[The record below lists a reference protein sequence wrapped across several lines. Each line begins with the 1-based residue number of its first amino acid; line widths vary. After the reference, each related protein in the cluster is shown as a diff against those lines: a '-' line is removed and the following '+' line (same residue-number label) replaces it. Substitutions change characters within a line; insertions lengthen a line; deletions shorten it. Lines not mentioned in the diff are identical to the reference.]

1 MDYSNTYKNLLHK
14 QKQQL
19 IYNSLADAML
29 IETVDRR
36 IEFVNSSFCQ
46 LFKLTIAPED
56 LVGKPTID
64 SGFASSFLFKN
75 PSKFI
80 YRVEEIIEEA
90 KPVTQEKV
98 VLYDGTTYLRD
109 YFPLIINDTIT
120 GHLWLYKPLTIAHLA
135 KASNVHLLP
144 IFKKVLETISVPI
157 AIFDAEK
164 RYLFVN
170 KISLPN
176 ADKRKLIIGKTALE
190 YCNYYNLPTNIALQ
204 ETESISQ
211 ALDQQTVVRFDEDR
225 ITKEGN
231 SIWWQHVLYP
241 ISTNE
246 DSNTYVVKYS
256 IDITATKQ
264 STQVLQQ
271 TIASYTHVLN
281 QLSEVVVMADDQLR
295 VDFLN
300 KVWEDFGNNAAYE
313 NLFGLIGIKN
323 YEFYKQAFAVLGN
336 TVSNAK
342 GRLELAQKD
351 GSKKWFQYHITEG
364 IKSPT
369 NDKGIV
375 AILNDI
381 TNEVYL
387 EENLLE
393 VVRREKELNDLKSAF
408 VNMVSHEL
416 RTPLAVI
423 SSGAEIIQM
432 MLEVGKPISDIT
444 PFTTQIITEVE
455 RMTAFM
461 NDLLM
466 VSKIE
471 AGKID
476 FHAEATDLFD
486 FINTIAATSYNP
498 WKDGRQLTITSKGQA
513 QPIAVDTKM
522 LRHILQNLIDNAFK
536 YSSSQPAPTMRVRY
550 SNSYVTISV
559 VDAGIGIHQED
570 IVKLFA
576 SFSRGRNV
584 ANIAGTGMG
593 LVVVKYFVQQH
604 GGSITIKSKLDTGT
618 IFSVKLPY
626 NSPADYADIR
636 R

>member
-1 MDYSNTYKNLLHK
+1 MDVSNIYKNLIYN
-14 QKQQL
+14 QRQQL
-19 IYNSLADAML
+19 IFNSLADAVL
-29 IETVDRR
+29 IETADRH
-36 IEFVNSSFCQ
+36 IEFVNLSFCQ
-46 LFKLTIAPED
+46 LFKLAILPEE
-56 LVGKPTID
+56 LVGKPTAN

-90 KPVTQEKV
+90 KPVSQEKV

-109 YFPLIINDTIT
+109 YFPLIINNAIT
-120 GHLWLYKPLTIAHLA
+120 GHLWLYKPLTIAHVA

-144 IFKKVLETISVPI
+144 VFEKVLETISVPI
-157 AIFDAEK
+157 AIFDAEQ

-170 KISLPN
+170 KISLSN
-176 ADKRKLIIGKTALE
+176 AEKRKFIIGKTSLE
-190 YCNYYNLPTNIALQ
+190 YSNFYNLPTNMALQ
-204 ETESISQ
+204 EAECFNQ
-211 ALDQQTVVRFDEDR
+211 VVDQQTAVRFEEERTAKDGSS
-225 ITKEGN
+225 T
-231 SIWWQHVLYP
+231 WWQHALYP
-241 ISTNE
+241 ISTN
-246 DSNTYVVKYS
+246 DDLNTYVVKYS

-264 STQVLQQ
+264 SAQVLQQ

-281 QLSEVVVMADDQLR
+281 HLSEVVVMTDDQLR
-295 VDFLN
+295 IDFLN
-300 KVWEDFGNNAAYE
+300 KVWEDFGNNAE
-313 NLFGLIGIKN
+313 HETLFGLIGIKN
-323 YEFYKQAFAVLGN
+323 YEFYKQAFAVLSN
-336 TVSNAK
+336 TTSNAK
-342 GRLELAQKD
+342 GRLHFAQKD

-381 TNEVYL
+381 TKEVHL

-393 VVRREKELNDLKSAF
+393 VVKREKELNDLKSAF

-432 MLEVGKPISDIT
+432 MLEVGKPASDIT

-471 AGKID
+471 AGRID
-476 FHAEATDLFD
+476 FHAEATDLSV

-498 WKDGRQLTITSKGQA
+498 WKDGRQLIRATKGKV

-536 YSSSQPAPTMRVRY
+536 YSSNKPAPTLRVRY

-559 VDAGIGIHQED
+559 VDAGIGIHKED
-570 IVKLFA
+570 ILKLFA

-584 ANIAGTGMG
+584 VNIAGTGMG

-604 GGSITIKSKLDTGT
+604 GGNITIKSKLDAGT

-626 NSPADYADIR
+626 HKV
-636 R
+636 

>member
-1 MDYSNTYKNLLHK
+1 MDFSNTYQHLLHR

-19 IYNSLADAML
+19 IFNSLADAVL
-29 IETVDRR
+29 IETADRR
-36 IEFVNSSFCQ
+36 IEFANSSFCQ
-46 LFKLTIAPED
+46 LFKLVILPEE
-56 LVGKPTID
+56 LVGKPTTD
-64 SGFASSFLFKN
+64 SGFTSSFLFKN

-80 YRVEEIIEEA
+80 YRVEEIVEEA
-90 KPVTQEKV
+90 KPVSHEKV

-109 YFPLIINDTIT
+109 YFPLIINETIT

-135 KASNVHLLP
+135 KACNVHLLP
-144 IFKKVLETISVPI
+144 VFEKVLETISVPI
-157 AIFDAEK
+157 AIFDAEQ

-176 ADKRKLIIGKTALE
+176 ADKRKFIIGKTSLE

-204 ETESISQ
+204 EAECFTQ
-211 ALDQQTVVRFDEDR
+211 AVDQQTVIRFEEEHTAKDGSS
-225 ITKEGN
+225 T
-231 SIWWQHVLYP
+231 WWQHILYP
-241 ISTNE
+241 ISSNE
-246 DSNTYVVKYS
+246 DPNTYVVKYS
-256 IDITATKQ
+256 IDSTATKQ
-264 STQVLQQ
+264 SAQVLQQ

-281 QLSEVVVMADDQLR
+281 NLSEVVVLADDQLR
-295 VDFLN
+295 IDFLN

-323 YEFYKQAFAVLGN
+323 YEFYKQAFAVLSN
-336 TVSNAK
+336 TASNAK
-342 GRLELAQKD
+342 GRIELSQKD

-364 IKSPT
+364 MASPT

-381 TNEVYL
+381 TNEVHL

-393 VVRREKELNDLKSAF
+393 VVKREKELNDLKSAF

-423 SSGAEIIQM
+423 SSGAEIIQL
-432 MLEVGKPISDIT
+432 MLEVGKPATDIT

-476 FHAEATDLFD
+476 FQAEATDLSV

-498 WKDGRQLTITSKGQA
+498 WKDGRQLTIATKGQT
-513 QPIAVDTKM
+513 QTIAVDTKM

-536 YSSSQPAPTMRVRY
+536 YSSNQPVPKLRVRY

-576 SFSRGRNV
+576 SFARGRNV

-604 GGSITIKSKLDTGT
+604 GGSITIKSKLDAGT

-626 NSPADYADIR
+626 HKV
-636 R
+636 

>member
-1 MDYSNTYKNLLHK
+1 MDVSNTYQYLLHK

-19 IYNSLADAML
+19 IFNSLADAVL
-29 IETVDRR
+29 LETTDRH
-36 IEFVNSSFCQ
+36 IEFVNDSFCQ
-46 LFKLTIAPED
+46 LFKLAISPEE
-56 LVGKPTID
+56 LVGKP
-64 SGFASSFLFKN
+64 SSNCSFASSFLFKN

-80 YRVEEIIEEA
+80 YRVEEIIEEG
-90 KPVTQEKV
+90 KPVSQEKV

-109 YFPLIINDTIT
+109 YFPLIIQEAIA
-120 GHLWLYKPLTIAHLA
+120 GHLWLYKPLKIAHVA
-135 KASNVHLLP
+135 EAGNIHLLP
-144 IFKKVLETISVPI
+144 VFEKVLETISLPI

-164 RYLFVN
+164 RYLFIN

-176 ADKRKLIIGKTALE
+176 ADKRKLMIGKTSLE
-190 YCNYYNLPTNIALQ
+190 YCNFYNLPTNIALQ
-204 ETESISQ
+204 EAECFNQ
-211 ALDQQTVVRFDEDR
+211 AINQQTAARFEEERLARDGSS
-225 ITKEGN
+225 T
-231 SIWWQHVLYP
+231 WWQHILYP
-241 ISTNE
+241 ISANE
-246 DSNTYVVKYS
+246 DTVTYVVKYS

-264 STQVLQQ
+264 SALVLQQ

-281 QLSEVVVMADDQLR
+281 NLTEVVVLADDQLR

-300 KVWEDFGNNAAYE
+300 KVWEGFGNNAEYD

-323 YEFYKQAFAVLGN
+323 YEFYKQAFAILSN
-336 TVSNAK
+336 TANNAK
-342 GRLELAQKD
+342 GRLQLAQKD
-351 GSKKWFQYHITEG
+351 GSKKWFQYHVTEG

-381 TNEVYL
+381 TNEVHL

-393 VVRREKELNDLKSAF
+393 VVKREKELNDLKSAF

-432 MLEVGKPISDIT
+432 MLEVGKSASDIT

-476 FHAEATDLFD
+476 FHAEPTNLLS
-486 FINTIAATSYNP
+486 FISNIASNAYQP
-498 WKDGRQLTITSKGQA
+498 WKDGRHLTITTKGQA
-513 QPIAVDTKM
+513 QLLAVDTKM
-522 LRHILQNLIDNAFK
+522 LRHILQNLLDNAFK
-536 YSSSQPAPTMRVRY
+536 YSSNQPTPTLRVRY

-559 VDAGIGIHQED
+559 VDTGIGIHQED
-570 IVKLFA
+570 IAKLFA

-604 GGSITIKSKLDTGT
+604 GGSITIKSKLEAGT

-626 NSPADYADIR
+626 NILAEYTDNR

>member
-1 MDYSNTYKNLLHK
+1 MDVSNTYQHLLHK

-19 IYNSLADAML
+19 IFNSIADAVL
-29 IETVDRR
+29 IETADRH
-36 IEFVNSSFCQ
+36 IEFVNQSFCS
-46 LFKLTIAPED
+46 LFKLSISPEE
-56 LVGKPTID
+56 LIGKSSTN

-90 KPVTQEKV
+90 QPVSQERV

-109 YFPLIINDTIT
+109 YFPLIINDAIT
-120 GHLWLYKPLTIAHLA
+120 GHLWLYKPFTFVHVAKANNPHLLTI
-135 KASNVHLLP
+135 
-144 IFKKVLETISVPI
+144 FEKVLETISVPI

-170 KISLPN
+170 KITLPN
-176 ADKRKLIIGKTALE
+176 ADKRKLLIGKTLLE
-190 YCNYYNLPTNIALQ
+190 YCNFYNLPTNIALQ
-204 ETESISQ
+204 EAECFNQ
-211 ALDQQTVVRFDEDR
+211 AVDQQTAVRFEEER
-225 ITKEGN
+225 TAKNGK
-231 SIWWQHVLYP
+231 STWWQHILYP

-246 DSNTYVVKYS
+246 DLNTYVVKYS

-271 TIASYTHVLN
+271 TIEGYTHILN
-281 QLSEVVVMADDQLR
+281 SLSEVVVVADNQLR

-300 KVWEDFGNNAAYE
+300 KVWEDFGNNAEYE

-336 TVSNAK
+336 TAANAK
-342 GRLELAQKD
+342 GRLQLAQKN
-351 GSKKWFQYHITEG
+351 GSKKWFQYHITDG
-364 IKSPT
+364 IKSTT

-381 TNEVYL
+381 TNEVHL

-393 VVRREKELNDLKSAF
+393 VVKREKELNDLKSAF

-432 MLEVGKPISDIT
+432 MLEVGKPASDIT
-444 PFTTQIITEVE
+444 PFTSQIITEVE

-476 FHAEATDLFD
+476 FHAEQTDLLS
-486 FINTIAATSYNP
+486 FINSIATNAYQP
-498 WKDGRQLTITSKGQA
+498 WKDGRQLSVTTKGKA
-513 QPIAVDTKM
+513 TAIAVDTKM
-522 LRHILQNLIDNAFK
+522 LRHVLQNLIDNAFK
-536 YSSSQPAPTMRVRY
+536 YSTNKPAPILRVRY
-550 SNSYVTISV
+550 SNTYATISV
-559 VDAGIGIHQED
+559 IDNGIGIHQED

-604 GGSITIKSKLDTGT
+604 GGSITIKSKLDAGS

-626 NSPADYADIR
+626 
-636 R
+636 

>member
-1 MDYSNTYKNLLHK
+1 MDFSNTYQHLLHR

-19 IYNSLADAML
+19 IFNSLADAVL
-29 IETVDRR
+29 IETADRR
-36 IEFVNSSFCQ
+36 IEFANSSFCQ
-46 LFKLTIAPED
+46 LFKLAISPEE
-56 LVGKPTID
+56 LVGKPTTD

-90 KPVTQEKV
+90 KPVSQEKV

-109 YFPLIINDTIT
+109 YFPLIINDAIT
-120 GHLWLYKPLTIAHLA
+120 GHLWLYKPLTIAHVA

-144 IFKKVLETISVPI
+144 VFEKVLETISVPI
-157 AIFDAEK
+157 AIFDAEQ

-176 ADKRKLIIGKTALE
+176 AEKRKFIIGKTSLE
-190 YCNYYNLPTNIALQ
+190 YSNFYNLSTNIALQ
-204 ETESISQ
+204 EAECFNQ
-211 ALDQQTVVRFDEDR
+211 AVDQQTAVRFEEERTAKDGSG
-225 ITKEGN
+225 T
-231 SIWWQHVLYP
+231 WWQHALYP
-241 ISTNE
+241 ISTN
-246 DSNTYVVKYS
+246 DDHNTYVVKYS

-264 STQVLQQ
+264 SAQVLQQ

-281 QLSEVVVMADDQLR
+281 HLSEVVVIADDQLR
-295 VDFLN
+295 IDFLN
-300 KVWEDFGNNAAYE
+300 KVWKDFGNNAEYE

-323 YEFYKQAFAVLGN
+323 YEFYKQAFAVLSN
-336 TVSNAK
+336 TTSNAK
-342 GRLELAQKD
+342 GRLHFAQKD

-381 TNEVYL
+381 TNEVHL

-393 VVRREKELNDLKSAF
+393 VVKREKELNDLKSAF

-432 MLEVGKPISDIT
+432 MLEVGKPASDIT

-476 FHAEATDLFD
+476 FHAEGTDLVS
-486 FINTIAATSYNP
+486 FIGNIATNAYQP
-498 WKDGRQLTITSKGQA
+498 WKDGRQLAIATKGKA

-536 YSSSQPAPTMRVRY
+536 YSSNQPAPTLRVRY

-604 GGSITIKSKLDTGT
+604 GGNITIKSKLDAGT

-626 NSPADYADIR
+626 NVLADCADICR
-636 R
+636 

>member
-1 MDYSNTYKNLLHK
+1 MDVSNTYQHLLHK

-19 IYNSLADAML
+19 IFNSLADAVL
-29 IETVDRR
+29 IETADRY
-36 IEFVNSSFCQ
+36 IEFVNLSFCK
-46 LFKLTIAPED
+46 LFKLAISPEE
-56 LVGKPTID
+56 LVGKPTAN

-80 YRVEEIIEEA
+80 YRVEEIIEVA
-90 KPVTQEKV
+90 KPVSQEKV

-109 YFPLIINDTIT
+109 YFPLIINDAIT
-120 GHLWLYKPLTIAHLA
+120 GHLWLYKPLTMAHVA
-135 KASNVHLLP
+135 QSSNVHLLP
-144 IFKKVLETISVPI
+144 VFEKVLETISVPI

-176 ADKRKLIIGKTALE
+176 ADKRKLIIGKTSLE
-190 YCNYYNLPTNIALQ
+190 YCNFYNLPTNIALQ
-204 ETESISQ
+204 EAECFNQ
-211 ALDQQTVVRFDEDR
+211 AIHQQTAVRFEEERTAKD
-225 ITKEGN
+225 GN
-231 SIWWQHVLYP
+231 NTWWQHILYP
-241 ISTNE
+241 ISTN
-246 DSNTYVVKYS
+246 DDPNTYVVKYS

-264 STQVLQQ
+264 SAQVLQQ

-281 QLSEVVVMADDQLR
+281 NLSELVVLADDQLR
-295 VDFLN
+295 VDFFN
-300 KVWEDFGNNAAYE
+300 KVWEEFGNNAEHE

-336 TVSNAK
+336 TASNAK
-342 GRLELAQKD
+342 GRLQLAQKD
-351 GSKKWFQYHITEG
+351 GSKKWFQYHVTEG

-381 TNEVYL
+381 TNEVHL

-393 VVRREKELNDLKSAF
+393 VVKREKELNDLKSAF

-432 MLEVGKPISDIT
+432 MLEVGKPASDIT

-476 FHAEATDLFD
+476 FNAEPTDLLS
-486 FINTIAATSYNP
+486 FISNIAANAYQP
-498 WKDGRQLTITSKGQA
+498 WKDGRQLTIATKGTA

-536 YSSSQPAPTMRVRY
+536 YSSSQPAPTLRVRY
-550 SNSYVTISV
+550 SNSYATISV
-559 VDAGIGIHQED
+559 LDAGIGIHQED

-604 GGSITIKSKLDTGT
+604 GGSITIKSKLEAGT

-626 NSPADYADIR
+626 NKA
-636 R
+636 

>member
-1 MDYSNTYKNLLHK
+1 MDVSNTYQYLLHK

-19 IYNSLADAML
+19 IFNSLADAVL
-29 IETVDRR
+29 IETADRH
-36 IEFVNSSFCQ
+36 IEFVNNSFCQ
-46 LFKLTIAPED
+46 LFKLAMSPEE
-56 LVGKPTID
+56 LVGKP
-64 SGFASSFLFKN
+64 SSNSSFASSFLFKN

-80 YRVEEIIEEA
+80 YRVEEIIEEG
-90 KPVTQEKV
+90 KPVSQEKV

-109 YFPLIINDTIT
+109 YFPLIINEAIA
-120 GHLWLYKPLTIAHLA
+120 GHLWLYKPLTISHIA
-135 KASNVHLLP
+135 KAGNVHLLP
-144 IFKKVLETISVPI
+144 VFEKVLEIISVPI

-164 RYLFVN
+164 RYLFIN

-176 ADKRKLIIGKTALE
+176 ADKRKQIIGKTSLE
-190 YCNYYNLPTNIALQ
+190 YCNFYNLPTNIALQ
-204 ETESISQ
+204 EAECFNQ
-211 ALDQQTVVRFDEDR
+211 AINEQTAVRFEEERLAKDGSS
-225 ITKEGN
+225 T
-231 SIWWQHVLYP
+231 WWQHILYP

-246 DSNTYVVKYS
+246 DLTTYVVKYS
-256 IDITATKQ
+256 IDITAIKQ
-264 STQVLQQ
+264 SAIVLQQ

-281 QLSEVVVMADDQLR
+281 NLTEVVVLADDQLR

-300 KVWEDFGNNAAYE
+300 KVWADFGNNPEYD

-323 YEFYKQAFAVLGN
+323 YEFYKQAFAVLSN
-336 TVSNAK
+336 TASNAK
-342 GRLELAQKD
+342 GRLQLAQKD
-351 GSKKWFQYHITEG
+351 GSKKWFQYHVTEG

-381 TNEVYL
+381 TNEVHL

-393 VVRREKELNDLKSAF
+393 VVKREKELNDLKSAF

-432 MLEVGKPISDIT
+432 MLEVGKPATDIT

-476 FHAEATDLFD
+476 FHAELTNLLS
-486 FINTIAATSYNP
+486 FISNIASNAYQP
-498 WKDGRQLTITSKGQA
+498 WKDGRHLSIATKGEA
-513 QPIAVDTKM
+513 QPLPVDTKM
-522 LRHILQNLIDNAFK
+522 LRHILQNLLDNAFK
-536 YSSSQPAPTMRVRY
+536 YSSNQPAPTLRVRY

-559 VDAGIGIHQED
+559 VDTGIGIHQED

-604 GGSITIKSKLDTGT
+604 GGSITIKSKLDAGT

-626 NSPADYADIR
+626 NKI
-636 R
+636 